1 MGGGGAAVPSICP
14 KERKTRAAAT
24 LFLSSAF
31 LAWRHRENQGNK
43 FSEPET
49 NSNLSLRLIKVW
61 RLSLDTFST
70 LLSQLVVKKS
80 GFGLFRVWLVFWIWL
95 LKNRIRK
102 HFLETKA
109 SPKSKQILIKEL

>member
-1 MGGGGAAVPSICP
+1 MGGGGAAVPSIRP

-61 RLSLDTFST
+61 HLSLDTFST
-70 LLSQLVVKKS
+70 LLSQLVVENQD
-80 GFGLFRVWLVFWIWL
+80 LVF
-95 LKNRIRK
+95 
-102 HFLETKA
+102 LECG
-109 SPKSKQILIKEL
+109 LCFGYGF